1 MKGIDQKLADRVDR
15 VFHAPMQAARR
26 STEPAHYFQ
35 HGPLLVYAVTHLAG
49 SAGVTRSARAYRFGG
64 LHAGGSVPR
73 ASDRRMSIAASGPRS
88 LIAPAGVRL
97 DAGADV
103 SPQRARMRSALR
115 RRWQ

>member
-49 SAGVTRSARAYRFGG
+49 LAGVTRSARAYRFGG
-64 LHAGGSVPR
+64 LHALRAAPR
-73 ASDRRMSIAASGPRS
+73 GRATDACPSQLQDRAAS
-88 LIAPAGVRL
+88 LRL
-97 DAGADV
+97 RV
-103 SPQRARMRSALR
+103 SGLMPVPT
-115 RRWQ
+115 